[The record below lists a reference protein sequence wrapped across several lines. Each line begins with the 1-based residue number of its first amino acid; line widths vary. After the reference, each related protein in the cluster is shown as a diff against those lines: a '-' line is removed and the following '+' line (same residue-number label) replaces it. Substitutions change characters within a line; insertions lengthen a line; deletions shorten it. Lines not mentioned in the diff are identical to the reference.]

1 MKMNKTMKAAQ
12 INKYSKR
19 IEASVN
25 EVAIPEIADHQVLI
39 RVKAAAI
46 NPLEMLIMTGSV
58 KLIQD
63 YAFPLTLGNEL
74 AGVVEQVGKSV
85 TAFEVGDDVY
95 SRLPINQIGAFAAF
109 VVVDA
114 SAVAR
119 MPRNLSYDE
128 AATIALTGLTA
139 YQGLHEELNVKSG
152 KKVFIPG
159 GSGSFGQMAVPLA
172 KEAGLDV
179 IVSGNTASRDRMR
192 ALGASEYVDYTKQ
205 DYVDVVSNVDYV
217 IDTLGPN
224 EFKKE
229 LGTLKR
235 GGRLLSLRTGPNK
248 RFAEDRRFPFWK
260 RKLFAL
266 AGAGYDR
273 TAKKY
278 DVEYR
283 FIFVRAD
290 GKQLTKITE
299 IVEQKQIKPVLH
311 PKRFSIDEI
320 NEALNLVATGRP
332 EGKVIVTW

>member
-1 MKMNKTMKAAQ
+1 MNHTMKAAQ
-12 INKYSKR
+12 IDKYSKR

-25 EVAIPEIADHQVLI
+25 EVAIPQIADHQVLI

-63 YAFPLTLGNEL
+63 YSFPLTLGNEL
-74 AGVVEQVGKSV
+74 AGVVEQVGKNV
-85 TAFEVGDDVY
+85 RAFQVGDDVY
-95 SRLPINQIGAFAAF
+95 ARLPINQIGAFASF
-109 VVVDA
+109 VAVDA

-128 AATIALTGLTA
+128 AAAIALTGLTA
-139 YQGLHEELNVKSG
+139 YQGLHEELNVKPG
-152 KKVFIPG
+152 KNVFIPG
-159 GSGSFGQMAVPLA
+159 GSGSFGQMAVSLA

-179 IVSGNTASRDRMR
+179 IVSGNTGSRDRML

-205 DYVDVVSNVDYV
+205 DYTQVVSNVDYV

-248 RFAEDRRFPFWK
+248 RFAEDRKFPFWK

-273 TAKKY
+273 TAKKH

-283 FIFVRAD
+283 FIFVRAE
-290 GKQLTKITE
+290 GTQLAKITD
-299 IVEQKQIKPVLH
+299 IVEQQQIKPVLH
-311 PKRFSIDEI
+311 PKRFSINEI
-320 NEALNLVATGRP
+320 NEALALVATGRP